1 MSTYCISQTHLRQ
14 YPLIDKILDGRHY
27 IAESFMNSFG
37 ILEDKILGKFFIEE
51 LFIRKK
57 MYMMAN
63 ELLLDG
69 SVVPFNVGI
78 DLRTPGIKD
87 TVLLEVFME
96 IPEVL

>member
-1 MSTYCISQTHLRQ
+1 MSTYCINQTHLPQ
-14 YPLIDKILDGRHY
+14 YPLIDKILDGRLY

-57 MYMMAN
+57 MYMMVN

-78 DLRTPGIKD
+78 DLSD
-87 TVLLEVFME
+87 TGDKGYR
-96 IPEVL
+96 PS

>member
-1 MSTYCISQTHLRQ
+1 
-14 YPLIDKILDGRHY
+14 
-27 IAESFMNSFG
+27 MNSFG
-37 ILEDKILGKFFIEE
+37 IIEDKIFGKFLVKE

-57 MYMMAN
+57 TYMVVN
-63 ELLLDG
+63 ELFLDG

-78 DLRTPGIKD
+78 DLRTPGIGEDVED